1 VLALFALGA
10 ASLLAFGGVELRER
24 SPMLDL
30 RYLRSPLV
38 RSALFMAFAVYF
50 GVFSIFFFTALY
62 LDLAVGYSAVRL
74 AAVFSPMAVAIVAAS
89 VLAGRWVGDVGSRVP
104 MIAGSVLAAGGVLA
118 TRFALTPQPS
128 FGALAAA
135 LTVAGLGFG
144 IVVVPLT
151 SAVLGSIPARHSGMA
166 ASATNTC
173 RQLGAVVGVA
183 ALGAVVN
190 SHLTTDLAGR
200 LAHLGVGAGAQQL
213 IIRVVETGG
222 SDAQGFDIA
231 HPPAI
236 FAPIVNAAKAA
247 FRVGVHESL
256 YASAA
261 LMLLAAVATLFVPRG
276 AETDADDDA

>member
-1 VLALFALGA
+1 MA
-10 ASLLAFGGVELRER
+10 A
-24 SPMLDL
+24 
-30 RYLRSPLV
+30 
-38 RSALFMAFAVYF
+38 
-50 GVFSIFFFTALY
+50 
-62 LDLAVGYSAVRL
+62 
-74 AAVFSPMAVAIVAAS
+74 AIVVAAI
-89 VLAGRWVGDVGSRVP
+89 ATGRWVGAVGSRGP
-104 MIAGSVLAAGGVLA
+104 MIAGSVIAAGGVLA
-118 TRFALTPQPS
+118 TRYALTLHPR
-128 FGALAAA
+128 FGVLA
-135 LTVAGLGFG
+135 LTLTLAGLGFG

-166 ASATNTC
+166 ASATNTS

-213 IIRVVETGG
+213 IIHAVETGG

-236 FAPIVNAAKAA
+236 FAPIVHAATAA

-261 LMLLAAVATLFVPRG
+261 LMVLAAAFAVFVPRD
-276 AETDADDDA
+276 AENRADGE